1 MTLTTRW
8 ADDVDPLAPL
18 PEHPRPQLV
27 RERWASLNGP
37 WRCAFRAA
45 ADDDGSVPSR
55 WDGTITVPFSPE
67 AALSGVG
74 RTLRADEVLWY
85 ERDVPV
91 AELLAG
97 TPEDARVLLHLGAV
111 DQDCRVFADGT
122 LVGEHEGGYLP
133 VTCDVTGA
141 CRRAVARDGAAASVR
156 LAVRVVDDTDAT
168 WRSRGKQSS
177 RRGGIWYTPQ
187 SGIWQSV
194 WLEVVPVDGVG
205 RLVLVPH
212 LGRDAAGWRAAV
224 DVTVEPLACVPDEAR
239 PGVPGGPRGVIAE
252 VELWSGDTLV
262 ASGTVP
268 LGGTVRLDVPDP
280 RPWSPED
287 PFLYDVRVRCGGDD
301 VTSYVGIRTFG
312 VGPDADG
319 HPRLLLNGEP
329 YFHAGVLD
337 QGYWPEG
344 LLTPPTDEA
353 LLADVVAAKELGF
366 TMVRKHI
373 KVESLRWYHHC
384 DRVGLL
390 VWQDMVNGGGPY
402 RELTVRVPVV
412 LPLRLRDHRRRLFGR
427 TAAEGRAAFRRE
439 LVEMIEHLRSVPSVC
454 VWVPFN
460 EGWGQFDAAAVAREV
475 AALDP
480 TRVVDHASGWHDQGA
495 GDLRS
500 LHVYFRRFRVPRRR
514 RGDTRA
520 LVLSEYGG
528 YNLRVPGRTWGDV
541 DWGYARATD
550 PADLLRRFARLHE
563 EEIVPAIGAG
573 LSATVY
579 TQLTDVEDELNGL
592 LTYDRVDKLERAD
605 VRRINARLRLGR

>member
-1 MTLTTRW
+1 MTLRTRW
-8 ADDVDPLAPL
+8 ADDVDPLSPL

-27 RERWASLNGP
+27 RDRWASLNGP
-37 WRCAFRAA
+37 WRYTFVDL
-45 ADDDGSVPSR
+45 DDDATAPAA

-74 RTLRADEVLWY
+74 RTLRADQALWY

-91 AELLAG
+91 ASLLPDG
-97 TPEDARVLLHLGAV
+97 TDGVRVLLHLDAV
-111 DQDCRVFADGT
+111 DQDCQVWADGAP
-122 LVGEHEGGYLP
+122 VGEHEGGFLP
-133 VTCDVTGA
+133 VTCDVTDA
-141 CRRAVARDGAAASVR
+141 CRAALARDGEAASVR
-156 LAVRVVDDTDAT
+156 LHVRVTDDTDAS

-177 RRGGIWYTPQ
+177 KRGGIWYTPQ

-212 LGRDAAGWRAAV
+212 LTGHAGAWEASV
-224 DVTVEPLACVPDEAR
+224 DVSVEPLAGREGAPVDAAVEILD
-239 PGVPGGPRGVIAE
+239 RGAV
-252 VELWSGDTLV
+252 V
-262 ASGTVP
+262 ASGSVA

-287 PFLYDVRVRCGGDD
+287 PHLYDVRVRCGDDD
-301 VTSYVGIRTFG
+301 VTSYVGLRSFG

-319 HPRLLLNGEP
+319 TPRLLLNGEP

-337 QGYWPEG
+337 QGYWPDG
-344 LLTPPTDEA
+344 LLTAPTDEA

-373 KVESLRWYHHC
+373 KVEPMRWYHHC
-384 DRVGLL
+384 DRTGLL
-390 VWQDMVNGGGPY
+390 VWQDMVNGGGRY
-402 RELTVRVPVV
+402 LDLTIRVPVV
-412 LPLRLRDHRRRLFGR
+412 APLRLRDHRFRLFAR
-427 TAAEGRAAFRRE
+427 SAAEGRAAYRRE
-439 LVEMIEHLRSVPSVC
+439 LVEMIEHLRSVPSIC

-480 TRVVDHASGWHDQGA
+480 TRVVDHASGWHDQRA

-500 LHVYFRRFRVPRRR
+500 LHVYFRRFRVPRRL
-514 RGDTRA
+514 RGDRRA

-550 PADLLRRFARLHE
+550 AAELQARFESLHDE
-563 EEIVPAIGAG
+563 QIVPAIPRG

-592 LTYDRVDKLERAD
+592 LTYDRADKLDRDAVRA
-605 VRRINARLRLGR
+605 VNARLTLGR

>member
-1 MTLTTRW
+1 MSLRTRW

-18 PEHPRPQLV
+18 PEHPHPQLV
-27 RERWASLNGP
+27 RERWTSLNGP
-37 WRCAFRAA
+37 WRYAFLAA
-45 ADDDGSVPSR
+45 ADDDGSVPTA

-67 AALSGVG
+67 AELSGVG

-91 AELLAG
+91 AQLLAG
-97 TPEDARVLLHLGAV
+97 GPDDARVLLHLGAV
-111 DQDCRVFADGT
+111 DQDCRVLADGMP
-122 LVGEHEGGYLP
+122 VGEHEGGFLP
-133 VTCDVTGA
+133 VTCDVTEA
-141 CRRAVARDGAAASVR
+141 CRRAVARDGAGASVR

-194 WLEVVPVDGVG
+194 WLEVVPADGVG

-212 LGRDAAGWRAAV
+212 LARDGTGWAASV
-224 DVTVEPLACVPDEAR
+224 DVTVEPLRVAR
-239 PGVPGGPRGVIAE
+239 PGAVAEAPSPAVLAE
-252 VELWSGDTLV
+252 VEVLAAGAVV

-287 PFLYDVRVRCGGDD
+287 PFLYDVRVRCGRDD
-301 VTSYVGIRTFG
+301 VSSYVGIRTFG

-319 HPRLLLNGEP
+319 VPRLLLNGEP

-344 LLTPPTDEA
+344 LLTAPTDDA
-353 LLADVVAAKELGF
+353 LLADVVAVKELGF

-373 KVESLRWYHHC
+373 KVEPMRWYHHC

-390 VWQDMVNGGGPY
+390 VWQDMVNGGGRY
-402 RELTVRVPVV
+402 RELTIRVPVV
-412 LPLRLRDHRRRLFGR
+412 LPLRLRDHRYRLFARGSSQ
-427 TAAEGRAAFRRE
+427 GRAAFRRE

-475 AALDP
+475 AELDP
-480 TRVVDHASGWHDQGA
+480 TRVVDHASGWHDQRA

-500 LHVYFRRFRVPRRR
+500 LHVYFRRFRVPRRI
-514 RGDTRA
+514 RGDARA

-550 PADLLRRFARLHE
+550 PADLLGRFARLHDE
-563 EEIVPAIGAG
+563 QIVPAIGAG
-573 LSATVY
+573 LAATVY

-592 LTYDRVDKLERAD
+592 LTYDRVDKLDRAE
-605 VRRINARLRLGR
+605 VREINARLRLRG